1 MDLPLNDVVEA
12 EAVKTALATAF
23 YAASDEERACRDVL
37 HRLAPGSDEHRVTES
52 GMVEAARR
60 RMRYSLL
67 HDRVLA
73 LIDAERVHHYQAE
86 VVGFPTTNVRP
97 LRTRDGTGE

>member
-1 MDLPLNDVVEA
+1 MELPLNDVTEA

-37 HRLAPGSDEHRVTES
+37 HRLVPGSDEHRVTES
-52 GMVEAARR
+52 AMVEAARR

-67 HDRVLA
+67 YDRVLA
-73 LIDAERVHHYQAE
+73 LIDAERVAHYQAE
-86 VVGFPTTNVRP
+86 VVNFPTEAVRAA
-97 LRTRDGTGE
+97 RGTQE

>member
-12 EAVKTALATAF
+12 EAVKTALATAL
-23 YAASDEERACRDVL
+23 YAASDEERACRDAL
-37 HRLAPGSDEHRVTES
+37 SRLVPGSDEHRVTES

-67 HDRVLA
+67 YDRVLA
-73 LIDAERVHHYQAE
+73 LIDGERVRHYQAE
-86 VVGFPTTNVRP
+86 VVSFPTETVRAAR
-97 LRTRDGTGE
+97 RTPE